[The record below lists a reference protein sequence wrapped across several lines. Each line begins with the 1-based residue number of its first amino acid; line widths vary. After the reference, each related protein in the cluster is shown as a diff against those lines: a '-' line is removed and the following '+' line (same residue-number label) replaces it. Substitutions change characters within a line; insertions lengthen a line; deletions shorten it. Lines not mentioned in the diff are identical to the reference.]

1 MYLKIKKRTFEILE
15 VAKPGDIPSRTF
27 DIFIMGLISVN
38 VIAVI
43 LETVKSLSIQYSIFF
58 RNFEIFSIA
67 VFTIEYILRIWTCT
81 INEKFRQ
88 PILGRIQFAL
98 TPLLVV
104 DLMAILP
111 FYLPMF
117 IPLDLR
123 FLRILRLIRIFR
135 MFKMARYSES
145 LKILGNVFRTK
156 KEDLFIT
163 VFVISILLIVASSLM
178 YFIEN
183 KAQPE
188 AFSSIPQAMWWGVVT
203 LTTVG
208 YGDIYPITPAGKILG
223 AIISLL
229 GISIFALPTGILVS
243 GFIEEIQRQQNS
255 PKICPH
261 CGKLINFCPP
271 KTDRGWKK

>member
-1 MYLKIKKRTFEILE
+1 MYWKIKKRIFEILE
-15 VAKPGDIPSRTF
+15 VAKPGDLASRTF
-27 DIFIMGLISVN
+27 DIFIIGLISFN

-43 LETVKSLSIQYSIFF
+43 LETVKSLSIQYGILF

-67 VFTIEYILRIWTCT
+67 VFTIEYISRIWTCT
-81 INEKFRQ
+81 NNEKFRQ
-88 PILGRIQFAL
+88 PILGRIRFAL

-111 FYLPMF
+111 FYLPML

-123 FLRILRLIRIFR
+123 FLRILRLVRIFR

-145 LKILGNVFRTK
+145 LKILGNVFGTK
-156 KEDLFIT
+156 KEDLLIT
-163 VFVISILLIVASSLM
+163 VFVISILLIVASSFM

-188 AFSSIPQAMWWGVVT
+188 AFSSIPQAMWWGVAT

-208 YGDIYPITPAGKILG
+208 YGDVYPITPAGKILG

-229 GISIFALPTGILVS
+229 GIGMFALPTGILAS
-243 GFIEEIQRQQNS
+243 GFTEEIQRRRS
-255 PKICPH
+255 KPETCPH
-261 CGKLINFCPP
+261 CGKLIDLRLPSAGGRP
-271 KTDRGWKK
+271 E